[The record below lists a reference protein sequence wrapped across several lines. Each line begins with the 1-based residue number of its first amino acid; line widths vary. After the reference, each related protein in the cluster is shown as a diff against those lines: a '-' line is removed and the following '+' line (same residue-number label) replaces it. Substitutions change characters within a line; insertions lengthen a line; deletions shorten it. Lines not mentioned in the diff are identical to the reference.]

1 MRLLLQGT
9 VLVLSFMPIFAW
21 PNDGIEPAAAPF
33 LEKYADP
40 PLANF
45 VRSVVETNPRVQAAR
60 AAMQA
65 SRSRESAAG
74 MPLYNPELAAD
85 YESAVDD
92 TWEVGIGQTF
102 DWSGKRK
109 AREQVA
115 ASDRQASEANYEAVR
130 RTVVVDLLSGLAAF
144 QTGKQRYSLATEQ
157 AGIMKDFADLAQRR
171 FGAGDLNQVEADL
184 ATLASIDAQIQL
196 ATIAADL
203 AEATQMVRSLTLA
216 SASDQ
221 WPAIQSDLPLA
232 ASINDPQQFVLN
244 LPEIQVAQR
253 QLDAA
258 NAAIVMRESEQK
270 PDPTLSL
277 RGGREDD
284 STLIGINLSIPLYI
298 RNNFKFEVSAAVA
311 ERDQFQQVFDD
322 QVRHAYARL
331 LSASERY
338 QLSRD
343 AWEGWRQIGE
353 TSLQRQVDLLKR
365 LWEAG
370 ELSTTDYLVQ
380 IRQTLDTRASALDL
394 ELTLWNAWFEWL
406 AATGQADNWLGL
418 EKSP

>member
-1 MRLLLQGT
+1 MRLLLQGV
-9 VLVLSFMPIFAW
+9 VLVLGFLPSIAW
-21 PNDGIEPAAAPF
+21 PNNGIEPAAEPLF
-33 LEKYADP
+33 EKYADP

-60 AAMQA
+60 AAMEA

-74 MPLYNPELAAD
+74 MPFYNPELAAD

-171 FGAGDLNQVEADL
+171 FVAGDLNQVEADL

-196 ATIAADL
+196 ATVAADL

-232 ASINDPQQFVLN
+232 ASINDPQQFVLK

-258 NAAIVMRESEQK
+258 NAAIELRESEQK

-284 STLIGINLSIPLYI
+284 STLVGINLSIPLYI

-311 ERDQFQQVFDD
+311 ERDQLQQVFDD
-322 QVRHAYARL
+322 QVRYAYARL

-338 QLSRD
+338 QFSRD
-343 AWEGWRQIGE
+343 AWEGWQQIGE

-365 LWEAG
+365 MWEAS

-394 ELTLWNAWFEWL
+394 ELTLWDAWFEWL
-406 AATGQADNWLGL
+406 AATGLADTWLGL
-418 EKSP
+418 EQSP